1 MEIAKV
7 SIAKIGLAS
16 AEPTLDDF
24 RDIGE
29 RLKEAFSKIG
39 FVYLCDHGIDDDV
52 ISRWNSQLSKS
63 TMNEQ
68 RLIIN

>member
-1 MEIAKV
+1 M
-7 SIAKIGLAS
+7 SIAKIGLDS

-52 ISRWNSQLSKS
+52 ISR
-63 TMNEQ
+63 
-68 RLIIN
+68 